1 MKLLK
6 LRANKESFHTIFKS
20 KGISLIVAKRELKTK
35 ETHIIAL
42 ENPYQLF

>member
-20 KGISLIVAKRELKTK
+20 KGISLIVAKKRTENE

-42 ENPYQLF
+42 ENSYQLF